1 MTLVLPNLPYKIE
14 RELGRGGMGVV
25 YLARDTRLGRQVAI
39 KTLPPA
45 AGDHSAPDQHRRT
58 ERFRRE
64 AQILAQLNHPN
75 IAGIYDIA
83 EDRGAVYLVME
94 YVDGP
99 TLMDRLSQQPGGLP
113 ANEAISVAEAIATAL
128 TAAHEAGIVHGD
140 LKPANVKITP
150 KGIVKILDFGLARG
164 GSRQN
169 TLDVSVTDDAPTS
182 AFAASDIDSLVAGTP
197 GYMSPEMARGQTV
210 DARADLFA
218 LGSVF
223 FETLTGRRA
232 FSGKTAGEVMA
243 SVLLHEPDY
252 TQIRAGTPD
261 AAARLIARMVA
272 KDPAKRPSTAAEV
285 VQALQLM
292 RSRGG
297 GGTASIPPVSAQAS
311 IAVESLPEE
320 DSVNPADAISLIDL
334 SPGSTPPSRYLSQLP
349 AQAREALIMCAAMS
363 GGFTQATATAV
374 CGASSGNAVQQ
385 IIQWGLLTREMVPG
399 GGARLF
405 MPEAL
410 RLSIQQQHRR
420 SEPLQLANQRLLGHL
435 ATWSETIRTLLD
447 SPAQAGCL
455 RDVDAEIDLI
465 AGAIGWSA
473 ATDECHQQA
482 VMLLSNLRPY
492 WEIRGRVGYAR
503 TSLEKAF
510 DRGHNRLSP
519 ATQAAGLSASGTL
532 AYHEGDMFEAVAL
545 QRKALNQS
553 RKLGDETGTADCLL
567 LLASALI
574 LKEPLTARNMLQ
586 EAIDL
591 GNKLDRRDFVARGCL
606 GLGFLSLYTASMID
620 AQRALLAAAALRT
633 ATQGQLA
640 PRLSGQI
647 QGMWA
652 YLKLL
657 QLELPEAERLARE
670 QLALHEQI
678 EDQPGMGATR
688 CMLAKIHLSAKNIGD
703 GEEEL
708 EKGLSILRTVRD
720 KVELIQ
726 GLAVKAHLLSERGQH
741 AQALTLWLALERHR
755 AELMLPVSP
764 AERLLAQRWMLH
776 SVQAVGDAGF
786 KQAEKDALSL
796 TWLRMNE

>member
-1 MTLVLPNLPYKIE
+1 MTIALPNLPYKIE

-45 AGDHSAPDQHRRT
+45 AGADASAPDQHRRA

-75 IAGIYDIA
+75 IASIYDIA

-99 TLMDRLSQQPGGLP
+99 TLLDRLGQVPGGLP
-113 ANEAISVAEAIATAL
+113 APEAISIAEAIATAL

-140 LKPANVKITP
+140 LKPANIKITP

-164 GSRQN
+164 GTRAS
-169 TLDVSVTDDAPTS
+169 TLDGVITDEVPTS

-210 DARADLFA
+210 DARSDLFA
-218 LGSVF
+218 LGAVF

-252 TQIRAGTPD
+252 STIRAGTPD

-272 KDPAKRPSTAAEV
+272 KDPAKRPGSAAEV
-285 VQALQLM
+285 CQALQLM
-292 RSRGG
+292 RSRSSPVM
-297 GGTASIPPVSAQAS
+297 TAASTQDS
-311 IAVESLPEE
+311 IAIDALPDVEAI
-320 DSVNPADAISLIDL
+320 DPADAISLIDL
-334 SPGSTPPSRYLSQLP
+334 APGSTPPSRYLSQLP
-349 AQAREALIMCAAMS
+349 VPAREALIMCSAMS
-363 GGFTQATATAV
+363 GGFSLATAIAV
-374 CGASSGNAVQQ
+374 CGPTYTEAIQQ
-385 IIQWGLLTREMVPG
+385 NIQWRLLVREAGPG
-399 GGARLF
+399 GTERIFL
-405 MPEAL
+405 PQAL

-420 SEPLQLANQRLLGHL
+420 SDTLMRANHRLLGHL
-435 ATWSETIRTLLD
+435 ATWSDTIKTLLD
-447 SPAQAGCL
+447 SPAQPSCL
-455 RDVDAEIDLI
+455 RDVDADIDVI
-465 AGAIGWSA
+465 AGAIAWSA

-482 VMLLSNLRPY
+482 VLLLSNLRAY

-545 QRKALNQS
+545 QRKALNLS

-574 LKEPLTARNMLQ
+574 FKEPLTARNMLQ

-606 GLGFLSLYTASMID
+606 GLGFLSLYTASLID

-633 ATQGQLA
+633 GNQGQLA

-657 QLELPEAERLARE
+657 QVELPEAERLAKE
-670 QLALHEQI
+670 QLVLHEQI
-678 EDQPGMGATR
+678 EDQPGIGATH
-688 CMLAKIHLSAKNIGD
+688 CMLAKINLAAKRTTAAD
-703 GEEEL
+703 EEL
-708 EKGLSILRTVRD
+708 EKGLGVLRMIRD
-720 KVELIQ
+720 KVGLIQ
-726 GLAVKAHLLSERGQH
+726 GLAVKANLLSEQGSH

-755 AELMLPVSP
+755 SELMLPVSP